1 MGIHCSMGILAQ
13 ARRAHCQRLSCCQR
27 LSDGRGCGFA
37 SCAPG
42 DAIGPPTPHERPS
55 CFACH
60 SACAAS
66 AAARI
71 AAAFAS
77 STSSAAFASAFDPEA
92 AGGTAGAAGGEAAEG
107 RALGLERSP
116 LRASCVDTTWPTM
129 SPSGLPPLALPP
141 PPLELNLGSALWS
154 ALCSRLCKRAGRA
167 TRDWRARLAL
177 PSDWPRFR
185 GRLG

>member
-1 MGIHCSMGILAQ
+1 MGILAQ
-13 ARRAHCQRLSCCQR
+13 AQRAHCQRLSCCQR

-77 STSSAAFASAFDPEA
+77 SSTSSAAFASAFDPAA

-154 ALCSRLCKRAGRA
+154 ALCSRLCPRLCKRAGSA

-177 PSDWPRFR
+177 PSGCSRLR